1 MTFYVGDLKRTPDPQ
16 SSVENGEKREVE
28 AKLEN
33 GTGDGDV
40 QME

>member
-1 MTFYVGDLKRTPDPQ
+1 MTFYVGDLKRTPELKP
-16 SSVENGEKREVE
+16 SVENGEKGEVE